1 MRPTIFNGK
10 DVNTGKLLYWPLV
23 SHCISLSKNG
33 DKKRVTE
40 RNGVEEEEEEGGG
53 GERRGNG
60 HVTTYTIHVV
70 LWGVVPTS
78 FSYVG
83 VDVWSGDW
91 RVPRRWT
98 QKQTTWLRSQLM
110 YYIYIYIY
118 MYFVSCPKVFLEIL
132 KMAHVSNLHVGTGHV
147 LLQYWMHPSYS
158 SCARETHPL
167 NYTTYR
173 LQSPIENHTHLIRP
187 FHFSF

>member
-1 MRPTIFNGK
+1 MRLRSTIFNGK
-10 DVNTGKLLYWPLV
+10 DVNTRKAIVLYWPLV
-23 SHCISLSKNG
+23 SHCISLSLSKNG

-83 VDVWSGDW
+83 VDVWSGD
-91 RVPRRWT
+91 
-98 QKQTTWLRSQLM
+98 
-110 YYIYIYIY
+110 
-118 MYFVSCPKVFLEIL
+118 
-132 KMAHVSNLHVGTGHV
+132 
-147 LLQYWMHPSYS
+147 
-158 SCARETHPL
+158 
-167 NYTTYR
+167 
-173 LQSPIENHTHLIRP
+173 
-187 FHFSF
+187 